1 MVTALNPKLSQ
12 QDKARFENLLCAHLL
27 PYSRV
32 YCPGRLA
39 NLAELLNE
47 GERQH
52 SPRRLEVM
60 YFFIHH

>member
-1 MVTALNPKLSQ
+1 MVTALNSMLSQ
-12 QDKARFENLLCAHLL
+12 QDKARFEKLFRARLL

-39 NLAELLNE
+39 NLAKLLNE
-47 GERQH
+47 GERRR
-52 SPRRLEVM
+52 SPGRLEVM